1 MLDESSA
8 MMQSTEADKSAILQ
22 AGLAK
27 IRERFIGSLEGRID
41 QFCGLLER
49 LENPQTE
56 ESACQDIR
64 AEAHKLHGICGSVG
78 FPRMGALA
86 AQLEQHVD
94 SVIAGPRP
102 LNTDFVDELLNTLLD
117 EMEQSLDGAA

>member
-8 MMQSTEADKSAILQ
+8 MMQGTEVDKSAVLQ

-27 IRERFIGSLEGRID
+27 IRERFISSLDGRIEE
-41 QFCGLLER
+41 FCALLER

-56 ESACQDIR
+56 ESACMEIR
-64 AEAHKLHGICGSVG
+64 AQAHKLHGICGSVG

-102 LNTDFVDELLNTLLD
+102 LNTDFVDELLNTLMD

>member
-1 MLDESSA
+1 MDESRA
-8 MMQSTEADKSAILQ
+8 MMPSTEADKSAILQ

-27 IRERFIGSLEGRID
+27 IKDRFISSLDGRIED
-41 QFCGLLER
+41 FCSLSER
-49 LENPQTE
+49 LEDPATE
-56 ESACQDIR
+56 ESACLDIR

-94 SVIAGPRP
+94 SVLAGPRP
-102 LNTDFVDELLNTLLD
+102 LNTDFVDELLNTLMD

>member
-1 MLDESSA
+1 MDESSA
-8 MMQSTEADKSAILQ
+8 MMQGTEVDKSAILQ

-27 IRERFIGSLEGRID
+27 IRERFISSIDGRIEE
-41 QFCGLLER
+41 FCALLER
-49 LENPQTE
+49 LENPETE
-56 ESACQDIR
+56 ESACLDIR

-86 AQLEQHVD
+86 AQLEQHID
-94 SVIAGPRP
+94 SLVAGPRP
-102 LNTDFVDELLNTLLD
+102 LNTDFVDELLNTLMD

>member
-49 LENPQTE
+49 LENPETE

-78 FPRMGALA
+78 FPTCLRSKVKVLRIWLQEVCAFALIRGLSDTA
-86 AQLEQHVD
+86 TSTARSGSL
-94 SVIAGPRP
+94 
-102 LNTDFVDELLNTLLD
+102 FLLL
-117 EMEQSLDGAA
+117 S

>member
-1 MLDESSA
+1 

-41 QFCGLLER
+41 QFCGLLDR
-49 LENPQTE
+49 LENPETE